1 MFFCCVS
8 CESIRRPQT
17 PKRRLKAGRQ
27 SVMDRGGGI
36 HRSCFEPDRSIVRVA
51 SGRYPFRRPQTTRC
65 PSERRVGLSEHG
77 PNAEMPKRW
86 WASQT
91 RRVGPHTFRRSGH
104 AIRCGCLLASKE
116 RIRNKEKPDA
126 HMCRSSRFGRW
137 LGFRQARTGRIADGT
152 VELAVSKKHERP
164 DPASK
169 MFPARGQR
177 ANAAAP
183 RANAK
188 KRRLDH
194 KPVAQ
199 GEGNPSMSERERWTI
214 YPLLIL
220 ALGASLKDKVV
231 PPRNFEVDRLKCNQI
246 EAAKANLGV
255 AQAELATLV
264 GATVQ
269 RLQVAEGDYQLLQAR
284 KFRIVGKD
292 GSVRVLLGETET
304 ETGGGIQIYGN
315 GDHPVATV
323 VASPDGTSATVQI
336 FNAEGQR
343 RVALSTADQSG
354 VISTFTGDDQLL
366 VRVMF
371 DRRGSGVIF
380 TRDHDGKLRLLLGVP
395 FTQEAPPHLNEE
407 AQPEPPEAGDAK
419 GEEKGRESG
428 GQDDAANEGE
438 GDGAASGSETTPS
451 SEPAPAASGRSPESS
466 SAGNK
471 EEGGT
476 TEQADNAS
484 P

>member
-1 MFFCCVS
+1 
-8 CESIRRPQT
+8 
-17 PKRRLKAGRQ
+17 
-27 SVMDRGGGI
+27 
-36 HRSCFEPDRSIVRVA
+36 
-51 SGRYPFRRPQTTRC
+51 
-65 PSERRVGLSEHG
+65 
-77 PNAEMPKRW
+77 
-86 WASQT
+86 
-91 RRVGPHTFRRSGH
+91 
-104 AIRCGCLLASKE
+104 
-116 RIRNKEKPDA
+116 
-126 HMCRSSRFGRW
+126 
-137 LGFRQARTGRIADGT
+137 
-152 VELAVSKKHERP
+152 
-164 DPASK
+164 
-169 MFPARGQR
+169 
-177 ANAAAP
+177 
-183 RANAK
+183 
-188 KRRLDH
+188 
-194 KPVAQ
+194 
-199 GEGNPSMSERERWTI
+199 MSERERWTI

-269 RLQVAEGDYQLLQAR
+269 RLQAAEGDYQLLQAR

-471 EEGGT
+471 EEAGT
-476 TEQADNAS
+476 TEQSDNAS